1 MTDLRDLSFEELRT
15 ALAALDVPAYRTRQ
29 IFAWLYQ
36 KKASSFEAMSDLP
49 RDLREKL
56 GACFSFQPLEVAGL
70 TRSRDGTSKTLFR
83 LADGLS
89 VETVLIPAGTRRT
102 VCLSTQAGCKFA
114 CAFCASGLLGFRRDL
129 TTAEILGQVLY
140 FRDVLDVGLTNIVF
154 MGMGEPLD
162 NFDNVEKAIRI
173 LNDPR
178 GFGFAARRMTVSTSG
193 FVPGIARFKKLDL
206 QINLSVSL
214 HAADDETRSRLM
226 PINRR
231 FPLAD
236 VMAACE
242 DYLGG
247 GGRKLTFEYVLIK
260 GLNDRPEDA
269 ERLARIA
276 RDLRAKVN
284 LIPYSPVPGL
294 AFERPGIEEM
304 SAFSRRL
311 ENRGVEA
318 TLRDSKGSDIQA
330 ACGQLALRTESP
342 TVPVENEKSEE
353 VFPEKKDQG
362 PRLGTDG
369 NSPRP
374 HGRPQKNEL
383 PPPSTKFKRARP
395 WIKSERSAPGKDAR
409 GVGHDRPLGRKGP
422 EISKRKGRTRG

>member
-1 MTDLRDLSFEELRT
+1 MTDIRDLSFEELGT
-15 ALAALDVPAYRTRQ
+15 ALAALDVPAYRARQ

-36 KKASSFEAMSDLP
+36 KGAPSFEAMTDLP
-49 RDLREKL
+49 RVLREKL
-56 GACFSFQPLEVAGL
+56 LATFSLQPLEAADL

-83 LADGLS
+83 LADGQS
-89 VETVLIPAGTRRT
+89 IETVLIPAGTRRT

-140 FRDVLDVGLTNIVF
+140 FRDVLDAGLTNIVF

-206 QINLSVSL
+206 QVNLSVSL
-214 HAADDETRSRLM
+214 HAADDETRNRLM

-231 FPLAD
+231 FPLAE

-260 GLNDRPEDA
+260 GVNDRPVDA

-294 AFERPGIEEM
+294 PFERPGNEDL
-304 SAFSRRL
+304 SAFVRRL
-311 ENRGVEA
+311 EVRGQEA

-342 TVPVENEKSEE
+342 LVSAENEKPEE
-353 VFPEKKDQG
+353 AFPEKKIG
-362 PRLGTDG
+362 
-369 NSPRP
+369 
-374 HGRPQKNEL
+374 EL
-383 PPPSTKFKRARP
+383 PSAPPKSKNARP
-395 WIKSERSAPGKDAR
+395 WMKDAR
-409 GVGHDRPLGRKGP
+409 GAASDRSRGRKSP
-422 EISKRKGRTRG
+422 EFPKRKRRTRG

>member
-1 MTDLRDLSFEELRT
+1 MTDLRDLSFEELR
-15 ALAALDVPAYRTRQ
+15 AACAGLNEPAFRARQ

-36 KKASSFEAMSDLP
+36 KKASSFEAMTDLP

-56 GACFSFQPLEVAGL
+56 SACFSFPPLEVTGL
-70 TRSRDGTSKTLFR
+70 TRSRDGTAKTLFR
-83 LADGLS
+83 LADGLL
-89 VETVLIPAGTRRT
+89 VETVFIPSKNRKT
-102 VCLSTQAGCKFA
+102 VCLSTQVGCKFA

-129 TTAEILGQVLY
+129 TTAEIIGQVLY
-140 FRDVLDVGLTNIVF
+140 VRDILGIGLTNIVF

-206 QINLSVSL
+206 QVNLSVSL
-214 HAADDETRSRLM
+214 HAADDETRNRLM

-231 FPLAD
+231 FPLAE

-242 DYLGG
+242 DYLGE
-247 GGRKLTFEYVLIK
+247 GGRKLTFEVVLIK
-260 GLNDRPEDA
+260 GVNDRPEDA

-294 AFERPGIEEM
+294 PFERPGDEDL
-304 SAFSRRL
+304 SAFVRRL
-311 ENRGVEA
+311 EVRGQEA

-330 ACGQLALRTESP
+330 ACGQLALRSGSP
-342 TVPVENEKSEE
+342 AAVPENPKPSE
-353 VFPEKKDQG
+353 G
-362 PRLGTDG
+362 
-369 NSPRP
+369 
-374 HGRPQKNEL
+374 
-383 PPPSTKFKRARP
+383 
-395 WIKSERSAPGKDAR
+395 
-409 GVGHDRPLGRKGP
+409 
-422 EISKRKGRTRG
+422 